1 MAEISAASDEQSQ
14 GIEQVS
20 TAVTQMDEVTQQ
32 NAALVEESAAA
43 ASSLEDQAHGLAQ
56 AVSVFR
62 IDDAKTS
69 GIAAARST
77 PAKTPTPK
85 PVAKAHG
92 SVPKAPV
99 PKAPARKAP
108 KPAAVA
114 DVGEEWAEF

>member
-62 IDDAKTS
+62 IDDAKPS

-77 PAKTPTPK
+77 PAKAPAAKASAAKANGSMPK
-85 PVAKAHG
+85 PA
-92 SVPKAPV
+92 
-99 PKAPARKAP
+99 ARKAP